1 MMPDILYHYCD
12 VSTFM
17 KIVESRELWLSNAT
31 KMNDYLETVW
41 INHIIDKSLQS
52 IEQPKYKEFTEQF
65 VIHYN
70 ANQSSVRPYIFCL
83 SADGDMLSQWRGYA
97 DDGRGIAIGISTKQL
112 NIEMKLPYTG
122 VNSNLS
128 TGLFPCVYDE
138 IAQGELVRKVLSQ
151 GIEIYNKNPQDPRNV
166 GTSLIETAPRLRMFS
181 FVFKNPSF
189 AEEME
194 WRIIH
199 TPMILA
205 KENDFTYWGS
215 NSEVFFRNRGNDIVS
230 YFKYDLKSIF
240 NTDLIPEIILGPKSS
255 IEQNDFRLYLQANNL
270 CKTVVKYSKS
280 TYR

>member
-17 KIVESRELWLSNAT
+17 KIVESKELWLSNAI
-31 KMNDYLETVW
+31 KMNDSLETVW
-41 INHIIDKSLQS
+41 INHIIEKALQS
-52 IEQPKYKEFTEQF
+52 VEKPKYKEFIEQF
-65 VIHYN
+65 IMHYN

-97 DDGRGIAIGISTKQL
+97 DDGRGIAIGFSTKQL

-122 VNSNLS
+122 VNTNLS
-128 TGLFPCVYDE
+128 TGLFPCIYDE
-138 IAQGELVRKVLSQ
+138 NIQKELVNTSIKK
-151 GIEIYNKNPQDPRNV
+151 GIAIYDKDPQNPQNL
-166 GTSLIETAPRLRMFS
+166 GTSLIETAPQLRMFS
-181 FVFKNPSF
+181 FVFKNSSF

-215 NSEVFFRNRGNDIVS
+215 NSEVFFRNKGNDIVS
-230 YFKYDLKSIF
+230 YFKYALKSIF
-240 NTDLIPEIILGPKSS
+240 NTDLIPEIILGPKNS
-255 IEQNDFRLYLQANNL
+255 IEQDDFRLYLQGNNL
-270 CKTVVKYSKS
+270 CKTVVKNSKS